1 MELTMTP
8 LEDALAQISD
18 IRGHLVRTETFRGYR
33 SATVG
38 FSAFVAV
45 TAAVFQAWLVPDPAR
60 ATAEYLALW
69 AGAAAVCLAVTA
81 AELCLRGAR
90 SVSPLSI
97 RHTCLAVE
105 QFLPCVIAGGLLTVA
120 LLRYAG
126 ETLWMLPGLWS
137 MLFSLGI
144 FASWR
149 LLPRATFLVAVYYL
163 LASVFLLMIAREHTF
178 SPWAMGGTFG
188 IGQTLAA
195 TILYFTLE
203 RTDERL

>member
-1 MELTMTP
+1 MTP

-38 FSAFVAV
+38 FSAVVAIS
-45 TAAVFQAWLVPDPAR
+45 AAVLQAWLVPNPAR
-60 ATAEYLALW
+60 ATGEYLALW
-69 AGAAAVCLAVTA
+69 VAAAALCLTVTA
-81 AELCLRGAR
+81 AELWLRSAQAA
-90 SVSPLSI
+90 SPLSL

-105 QFLPCVIAGGLLTVA
+105 QFLPCVVAGGLLTVA

-126 ETLWMLPGLWS
+126 EALWMLPGLWS

-149 LLPRATFLVAVYYL
+149 LLPRPTFLVAVYYL
-163 LASVFLLMIAREHTF
+163 LASVLLLTVAREHAF
-178 SPWAMGGTFG
+178 SPWTMGGTFG
-188 IGQTLAA
+188 AGQTLAA

-203 RTDERL
+203 RP

>member
-1 MELTMTP
+1 MTP

-18 IRGHLVRTETFRGYR
+18 IRGHLARTETFRGYR
-33 SATVG
+33 TATVG
-38 FSAFVAV
+38 FSAVVAV
-45 TAAVFQAWLVPDPAR
+45 VAAALQTWLLPDAAR

-69 AGAAAVCLAVTA
+69 LGAAAVCVAVTA
-81 AELCLRGAR
+81 AELWLH
-90 SVSPLSI
+90 SVRAASPLSI
-97 RHTCLAVE
+97 RHTCLAIE
-105 QFLPCVIAGGLLTVA
+105 QFLPCLIAGGLLTVA
-120 LLRYAG
+120 LWRYAG

-149 LLPRATFLVAVYYL
+149 LLPRPTFLVAVYYL
-163 LASVFLLMIAREHTF
+163 LASVVLLTIGREHTF

-188 IGQTLAA
+188 VGQTLAA

-203 RTDERL
+203 RPDERH

>member
-1 MELTMTP
+1 MTP

-18 IRGHLVRTETFRGYR
+18 IRGHLARTETFRGYR

-38 FSAFVAV
+38 FSAVVAV
-45 TAAVFQAWLVPDPAR
+45 IVAVLQSWLVPNPSR

-69 AGAAAVCLAVTA
+69 VCAAAICLVVTA
-81 AELCLRGAR
+81 AELWLRSAR
-90 SVSPLSI
+90 AASPLSL

-105 QFLPCVIAGGLLTVA
+105 QFLPCVVAGGLLTVA

-137 MLFSLGI
+137 MLFGLGV

-149 LLPRATFLVAVYYL
+149 LLPRPTFLVAVYYL
-163 LASVFLLMIAREHTF
+163 LASMLLLTIAREHTF

-188 IGQTLAA
+188 VGQMFAA

-203 RTDERL
+203 RPDERH